1 MEIKMH
7 MFVFVIWWQ
16 FKVLLSFSA
25 TGNWFAI
32 VPINILGWKYGAKIL
47 KFEFVLVQ

>member
-1 MEIKMH
+1 MH

-32 VPINILGWKYGAKIL
+32 VPIKILGWKYGAKIL